1 VDTLDCT
8 LKPAGRSRYA
18 GGVGGEDLGERYHV
32 EVAAPP
38 QPGRRWEW
46 CVWVAG
52 PFRTGRGA
60 VCVDRPQDRDAAGLT
75 AEERAWR
82 WVLADDRLP
91 PGGREAVGHRLAEL
105 ALLKAAGGLQFAT
118 HPESR

>member
-1 VDTLDCT
+1 MDPLDCT
-8 LKPAGRSRYA
+8 LRPAGRCRYT

-46 CVWVAG
+46 SVWVAA
-52 PFRTGRGA
+52 PFRSGRGG

-82 WVLADDRLP
+82 WVLADGQLS
-91 PGGREAVGHRLAEL
+91 PGGREAVGRRLAEL
-105 ALLKAAGGLQFAT
+105 ALLTGGGNVQLAT
-118 HPESR
+118 PPASE